1 MDAIGRLRASAPA
14 EKNVGGLERV
24 ARLGLGVALLVLAV
38 GVVVGYGSGAVG
50 NPTLRVVLAGVAL
63 LVGARLLWT
72 GLTQKCRLNR
82 RVGRNSYRD

>member
-38 GVVVGYGSGAVG
+38 GVVGYGSGAVG
-50 NPTLRVVLAGVAL
+50 NPTLRVILAGVAL

-72 GLTQKCRLNR
+72 ALTQKCRLNR